1 MDTDIS
7 SAQKLPCHRP
17 DIRRIFRS
25 QIVHQRSLDTLHPVP
40 LRQIPEEIPDRM
52 VGTVIHDLCNRDTVI
67 SLGKGAVLFVHITDE
82 LCIVRI
88 SPELGRMLPR
98 NRIPDLHPIRKL
110 VEHDLLHVLIVF
122 HDQLQVMKGI
132 LDLSRLL
139 LIGQLCLPCIRIF
152 LVEFHRCRLL
162 PFCKDGQFHLLV
174 AACEFRHRIE

>member
-1 MDTDIS
+1 MNADIS
-7 SAQKLPCHRP
+7 STQKLPCHRP
-17 DIRRIFRS
+17 DIWCILRS
-25 QIVHQRSLDTLHPVP
+25 QIIHQCGLNTLRTVP
-40 LRQIPEEIPDRM
+40 LRQVPEEIPDRM
-52 VGTVIHDLCNRDTVI
+52 VGTVVHNLRNRYTVI
-67 SLGKGAVLFVHITDE
+67 SLGEGAVLFVHVTDE
-82 LCIVRI
+82 LCIVRV

-98 NRIPDLHPIRKL
+98 NRIPDLHTVRKL
-110 VEHDLLHVLIVF
+110 IEHDLLHVLIVF

-139 LIGQLCLPCIRIF
+139 LIGQLCLPGIRIF